1 MKQPRLKQRSL
12 VSRCCGSGMN
22 GAPVKGCS
30 GREWMGANG
39 LEPTRVLPAKKN
51 AMQIDVVPDCDET
64 GNVGAFGNKL
74 EAR

>member
-1 MKQPRLKQRSL
+1 
-12 VSRCCGSGMN
+12 MN

-39 LEPTRVLPAKKN
+39 LEPTSVLPAKKN
-51 AMQIDVVPDCDET
+51 AMQNDVVPDCDET